1 MAVAAPLLTLGD
13 QVADWIETMLVFASA
28 DHRGDP
34 FVLDDDEVRVL
45 QSAYEVRPH
54 GRRCWPRVD
63 PGGVGVGELEGGLR
77 SSFVV
82 ADERFLWTSVE
93 ARRLFMTLR
102 TNLSKRPHAQPWL
115 LEGRVPGAARS

>member
-63 PGGVGVGELEGGLR
+63 PGGVGVGELEGGAALELR
-77 SSFVV
+77 RGRRDVPV
-82 ADERFLWTSVE
+82 DERRGAQVVHDAAHEPLQAP
-93 ARRLFMTLR
+93 ARPAM
-102 TNLSKRPHAQPWL
+102 AA
-115 LEGRVPGAARS
+115 GGASSWRGS